1 MTLAHKVPLIDVE
14 EYLEL
19 EKDGTVRH
27 EYVDGRVFAMTGASL
42 RHGLIVANI
51 SRQLGN
57 KLQDTKCTVLAN
69 DAKVKANDTAYY
81 YPDIVVTC
89 SHLPL
94 NEYVLPEPILLIEVL
109 SPTTE
114 QIDRREKL
122 LAYQRIDTVKEYVLV
137 AQDQSLIEVY
147 RRQDD
152 GVWEHEKV
160 SQVDDLHLGSV
171 GADLPLDEIYRGVS
185 FEV

>member
-1 MTLAHKVPLIDVE
+1 MVLAHKVPLVRVE

-27 EYVDGRVFAMTGASL
+27 EYVDGRVFAVPGASL
-42 RHGLIVANI
+42 RHGLIVGNI
-51 SRQLGN
+51 LQRLGE
-57 KLQDTKCTVLAN
+57 KLRGTKCTVFIT
-69 DAKVKANDTAYY
+69 DAKVKASSTAYY
-81 YPDIVVTC
+81 YPDLVVTC
-89 SHLPL
+89 SPIPQT
-94 NEYVLPEPILLIEVL
+94 EYVCPDPILVVEVL

-122 LAYQRIDTVKEYVLV
+122 LAYQRIDSVKEYLLV
-137 AQDQSLIEVY
+137 AQDQMLIEIY

-152 GVWEHEKV
+152 GVWEHEKFN
-160 SQVDDLHLGSV
+160 QAGDLSLISV
-171 GADLPLDEIYRGVS
+171 GVDLPVDEIYRGVS

>member
-1 MTLAHKVPLIDVE
+1 MALAHKVPLVSVE

-27 EYVDGRVFAMTGASL
+27 EYVDGRVFAMSGASL
-42 RHGLIVANI
+42 RHGLIVGNI
-51 SRQLGN
+51 SQRLGE
-57 KLQDTKCTVLAN
+57 KLRDTKCTVFIA
-69 DAKVKANDTAYY
+69 DAKVKASATAYY
-81 YPDIVVTC
+81 YPDLVVTC
-89 SHLPL
+89 SPIPQT
-94 NEYVLPEPILLIEVL
+94 EYVCPDPILVVEVL

-122 LAYQRIDTVKEYVLV
+122 LAYQRIDTIKEYVLV

-152 GVWEHEKV
+152 GVWEHEKFGH
-160 SQVDDLHLGSV
+160 DGDLHLGSV
-171 GADLPLDEIYRGVS
+171 GTDIPIDEIYRGVS